1 MAQRAPGEFDAEKL
15 RAARGAA
22 GLTQTELAGRI
33 GTDQT
38 VVNSWESRGVRPSA
52 RSLARICQALGLTV
66 SELYQPHSQIAGT
79 LADLRAA
86 AGLSQSELARRIGV
100 SQTRVSRWEMAKAV
114 PTWEEIGAYSNV
126 LDLSQTA
133 IAAAIDLTAQKR
145 DTPLAARKAPRG
157 DQFHLTNDSPHVV
170 YELQSP
176 GGPTT
181 VYSPQFPH
189 LAYRTKC
196 PTPSMLEIATLNE
209 HVEASYFNRYN
220 HLQQRCSD
228 TQHGGSV
235 YLIRWL
241 SAYHENTTPAK
252 HLRGEVAA
260 KLIASTPLW
269 RSGIEPGP
277 GKPLST
283 GEYLVVVVEP
293 EDTVGFLI
301 SQIIDGEPVTFV
313 PTRLIDDIGSLAI
326 RLRDH
331 DASPDGWRGSI
342 ERNAVADSMTYAE
355 LFGYLQSTDRG
366 ATGIELGEAQ
376 NEPDPTALDR
386 EVRGVHHRFS
396 KNTPYDV

>member
-1 MAQRAPGEFDAEKL
+1 MVHPESLSTTIDSASARRHVGATGARGSSTRRSP
-15 RAARGAA
+15 AARGAA

-38 VVNSWESRGVRPSA
+38 VVNSWSPVASA
-52 RSLARICQALGLTV
+52 LRREVFARICQALGLTV

-86 AGLSQSELARRIGV
+86 AGPANPSSRAASVSARPGYRGG
-100 SQTRVSRWEMAKAV
+100 EMAKAV

-145 DTPLAARKAPRG
+145 DTPLAAGKAPRG

-196 PTPSMLEIATLNE
+196 PTPSMLEIATSTSTSKPATSTGTTTSNNA
-209 HVEASYFNRYN
+209 VRTPSTAEACTS
-220 HLQQRCSD
+220 S
-228 TQHGGSV
+228 GGCR
-235 YLIRWL
+235 L
-241 SAYHENTTPAK
+241 YHENTTPAK

-260 KLIASTPLW
+260 KSLPVRHFGAPASNPAPESHCPPVNT
-269 RSGIEPGP
+269 SSS
-277 GKPLST
+277 LSNRRIPSASHLADHRRRT
-283 GEYLVVVVEP
+283 GDV
-293 EDTVGFLI
+293 
-301 SQIIDGEPVTFV
+301 
-313 PTRLIDDIGSLAI
+313 R
-326 RLRDH
+326 
-331 DASPDGWRGSI
+331 
-342 ERNAVADSMTYAE
+342 
-355 LFGYLQSTDRG
+355 
-366 ATGIELGEAQ
+366 
-376 NEPDPTALDR
+376 PDPT
-386 EVRGVHHRFS
+386 H
-396 KNTPYDV
+396 